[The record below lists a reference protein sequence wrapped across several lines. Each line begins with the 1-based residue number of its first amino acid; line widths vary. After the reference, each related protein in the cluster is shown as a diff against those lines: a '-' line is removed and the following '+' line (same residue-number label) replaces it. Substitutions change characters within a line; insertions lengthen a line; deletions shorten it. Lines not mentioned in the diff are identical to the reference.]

1 MKANLEYN
9 FRRVEKVEMIN
20 LLDSIEHDYELN
32 MESTWNA
39 YDTYDDVS
47 NETYNDYRVALAK
60 IEILHEIGL
69 IIPTECKD
77 LMEEANAMRLKFLN
91 NHTYK
96 EEK

>member
-20 LLDSIEHDYELN
+20 LLDSIEDDYMTN
-32 MESTWNA
+32 MKASYDS

-69 IIPTECKD
+69 ITPTECKD
-77 LMEEANAMRLKFLN
+77 LCEEANAMRLKFLN
-91 NHTYK
+91 ENTK
-96 EEK
+96 

>member
-9 FRRVEKVEMIN
+9 FRKVEKIEMNN
-20 LLDSIEHDYELN
+20 LLDSIEDDFRLN

-69 IIPTECKD
+69 ITPTECTEIS
-77 LMEEANAMRLKFLN
+77 EEANAMRLKFLN